1 MSAEDRLPSN
11 TPVLATLAGGG
22 SGDHPCGAGA
32 GLLALTAVAGL
43 GAAQQYLLDSVGHH
57 DV

>member
-1 MSAEDRLPSN
+1 MPIN

-22 SGDHPCGAGA
+22 PGDHPCGGGA
-32 GLLALTAVAGL
+32 GLLALPAVDGL
-43 GAAQQYLLDSVGHH
+43 GAAQQYLLDSVGDY